1 VEESVKRICIIGTG
15 YVGLVTGAC
24 LAHLGHRVA
33 CVDTDVEK
41 VAALQRGQMPIYEPD
56 LEPMVLQNMAAGRL
70 SVTSSFTESVP
81 KSDFVFVCVG
91 TPSGESG
98 AVDLS
103 YLRLAYMKIRAALNG
118 SHPIIVNKSTVPPG
132 TSDEMAALLASAS
145 NGRSAPRVVSNPEFL
160 REGHAVA
167 DFMHPHR
174 VVVGAAD
181 PEDARR
187 VAKLYES
194 LECPILLTD
203 PSTAEMIKVASN
215 AFLAMKVSFVNEM
228 ASICEKIGIDIKDVS
243 HGLGL
248 DPRIGRWYLRAGPG
262 FGGSCLPKDTSLLS
276 HFAAAQGC
284 SPALL
289 NAVIEVNQ
297 QQPQRLTDLLSQMLG
312 GLQGTRIAI
321 LGLAFKADTGDARNS
336 PAVALLETL
345 RAGGAQIK
353 AYDPKAM
360 ANARRIAPYA
370 EYAEDAYQCAQGC
383 DAVVVA
389 TEWPEFAE
397 LDLRR
402 LRAGM
407 RGSVMLDTRHMV
419 DPNLAQEAGLSYQ
432 GVGRGQRTSAQPLVL
447 LEERSGMPALL
458 D

>member
-1 VEESVKRICIIGTG
+1 MEEHVDRICIIGTG

-24 LAHLGHRVA
+24 LAQLGHRVV

-41 VAALQRGQMPIYEPD
+41 VAALQRGQIPIYEPD

-70 SVTSSFTESVP
+70 AVTASFTDSV
-81 KSDFVFVCVG
+81 SEADFVFVCVG
-91 TPSGESG
+91 TPSGEDG

-103 YLRLAYMKIRAALNG
+103 DLRLAYMKIRSALNG

-132 TSDEMAALLASAS
+132 TTDQMAGLLASAS
-145 NGRSAPRVVSNPEFL
+145 NGASPPRVVSNPEFL

-167 DFMHPHR
+167 DFMHPYR
-174 VVVGAAD
+174 VVIGAAD

-187 VAKLYES
+187 VAELYAS
-194 LECPILLTD
+194 LECPIILTD
-203 PSTAEMIKVASN
+203 ASTAEMIKVASN

-228 ASICEKIGIDIKDVS
+228 ASVCEKIGIDIKDVS
-243 HGLGL
+243 HGLGM

-276 HFAAAQGC
+276 HFAVAQGC
-284 SPALL
+284 TPTLL

-297 QQPQRLTDLLSQMLG
+297 RQPRRLAGQLARMLG
-312 GLQGTRIAI
+312 SLRGARIAI
-321 LGLAFKADTGDARNS
+321 LGLAFKANTSDARNS

-345 RAGGAQIK
+345 WAEGAQIK

-360 ANARRIAPYA
+360 ANARRLAPYA
-370 EYAEDAYQCAQGC
+370 EYADDPYQCAEGC

-389 TEWPEFAE
+389 TEWPEFAG

-402 LRAGM
+402 LRNGM
-407 RGSVMLDTRHMV
+407 RGSVMLDARNMV
-419 DPNLAQEAGLSYQ
+419 DPGKAEEVGLVYQ
-432 GVGRGQRTSAQPLVL
+432 GVGRGNPVSPRSLVQ
-447 LEERSGMPALL
+447 LEDRPGSPALL